1 MTLMTSMPILELLLQ
16 SNLTQNPSFIGRFKI
31 QIRHIYY
38 SVQRLTYFILYTMSG
53 AIENIDVQ

>member
-1 MTLMTSMPILELLLQ
+1 MPILELLLQ